1 MNKSGIQLAQA
12 SAGIATVALAV
23 SFTGHRAPTLALL
36 GLAAV
41 VGVTALAVTWYN
53 LRRFK

>member
-1 MNKSGIQLAQA
+1 MNKSGIQLAQT

-41 VGVTALAVTWYN
+41 VGVTALAVTWSN
-53 LRRFK
+53 LGRFK